1 MANGNFLSK
10 LKELSSMDIKDI
22 GKLFSK
28 NKDQQ
33 SSGRYYKDI
42 NSKKKKTKEKPRL
55 VLSIDL
61 GSHSIKAVEGKI
73 QRNVINVN
81 KLIEVATP
89 EGAIIDGKITNEE
102 FIINV
107 LERLIRENNI
117 KAKDVIFTT
126 NSSSIIN
133 RDILIPSVAE
143 DEMDTVVRYEIQQ
156 YLPINLDDYVIQFI
170 ILDEIVDDNG
180 MKLKINVT
188 AFPERMALAYYD
200 VANSLELNPYSLDVT
215 YNAISKIAN
224 YGEYTLT
231 DGEVIGG
238 TVAFIDMGA
247 TAIDVSILRNGKLDF
262 TRMLKIGGDN
272 IDYALSERLNTTQ
285 SLKDIVKSKE
295 VDLLEINE
303 VNSQTEIIK
312 EVIDE
317 ILEELERIIQ
327 FYKNKSKS
335 DIDSIYIFGGVS
347 SIKNIDIYLEEKL
360 NIKVSKI
367 NEIKNVNLGNDA
379 LFTEDVSLYLNAIG
393 AIIRL

>member
-28 NKDQQ
+28 NKDQ
-33 SSGRYYKDI
+33 SSNRYYKDI
-42 NSKKKKTKEKPRL
+42 NSKKKKSKEKSRL

-61 GSHSIKAVEGKI
+61 GSNSIKAVEGKL

-89 EGAIIDGKITNEE
+89 EGTIIDGKIVNEE

-200 VANSLELNPYSLDVT
+200 VINSLELNPYSLDVT

-231 DGEVIGG
+231 DGQVIGG
-238 TVAFIDMGA
+238 TVAFVDMGA
-247 TAIDVSILRNGKLDF
+247 TAIDVSIIKNGKLDF

-285 SLKDIVKSKE
+285 RLKDIIKSKE
-295 VDLLEINE
+295 ADLLKFNE
-303 VNSQTEIIK
+303 GNTQIEIIK

>member
-1 MANGNFLSK
+1 MADGNFLSK

-28 NKDQQ
+28 NKDQ
-33 SSGRYYKDI
+33 SSNRYYKDI
-42 NSKKKKTKEKPRL
+42 NSKKRKSKEKSRL

-61 GSHSIKAVEGKI
+61 GSNSIKAVEGKI

-81 KLIEVATP
+81 KFIEVATP
-89 EGAIIDGKITNEE
+89 EGAIIDGKIANEE
-102 FIINV
+102 LIINV

-224 YGEYTLT
+224 YGEYTVT
-231 DGEVIGG
+231 DGQVIGG
-238 TVAFIDMGA
+238 TVAFVDMGA
-247 TAIDVSILRNGKLDF
+247 TAIDVSILKNGKLDF

-272 IDYALSERLNTTQ
+272 IDYALSEKLNTTQ
-285 SLKDIVKSKE
+285 RLKDIVKSKK

-303 VNSQTEIIK
+303 GNSQREIIK

-367 NEIKNVNLGNDA
+367 SEIKNVNLGNDA

-393 AIIRL
+393 AMIRL

>member
-28 NKDQQ
+28 NKDQ
-33 SSGRYYKDI
+33 SSNRYYKDI
-42 NSKKKKTKEKPRL
+42 NSKKKKSKEKSRL

-61 GSHSIKAVEGKI
+61 GSNSIKAVEGKL

-81 KLIEVATP
+81 KFIEVATP
-89 EGAIIDGKITNEE
+89 EGAIIDGKIANEE
-102 FIINV
+102 LIINV

-143 DEMDTVVRYEIQQ
+143 DEMDTVVKYEIQQ

-200 VANSLELNPYSLDVT
+200 VINSLELNPYSLDVT

-231 DGEVIGG
+231 DGQVIGG
-238 TVAFIDMGA
+238 TVAFVDMGA
-247 TAIDVSILRNGKLDF
+247 TAIDVSIIKNGKLDF

-272 IDYALSERLNTTQ
+272 IDYALSERLNTAQ
-285 SLKDIVKSKE
+285 RLKDIIKSKE
-295 VDLLEINE
+295 ADLLKFNE
-303 VNSQTEIIK
+303 GNTQIEIIK

>member
-10 LKELSSMDIKDI
+10 LKELSSMDVKDI
-22 GKLFSK
+22 GKMFGK
-28 NKDQQ
+28 NKNQIN
-33 SSGRYYKDI
+33 SRYYKDI
-42 NSKKKKTKEKPRL
+42 NTKKIKSKEKPRL

-61 GSHSIKAVEGKI
+61 GTHSIKAVEGKL
-73 QRNVINVN
+73 QKNVINVN
-81 KLIEVATP
+81 KFIEVETP
-89 EGAIIDGKITNEE
+89 EGAVIDGKITNEE
-102 FIINV
+102 VVKNI

-133 RDILIPSVAE
+133 RDILVPSVAE
-143 DEMDTVVRYEIQQ
+143 DEMDTVVKYEIQQ

-188 AFPERMALAYYD
+188 AFPERMALTYYD
-200 VANSLELNPYSLDVT
+200 VIDSLDLNPYSLDVT
-215 YNAISKIAN
+215 YNAITKIAN
-224 YGEYTLT
+224 HGEYTLT
-231 DGEVIGG
+231 NGQVIGG
-238 TVAFIDMGA
+238 TVAFVDMGA
-247 TAIDVSILRNGKLDF
+247 SAIDVSILKNGKLDF

-272 IDYALSERLNTTQ
+272 IDYALNERMNTTLT
-285 SLKDIVKSKE
+285 SKDLAKAKE
-295 VDLLEINE
+295 IDLLENNEINL
-303 VNSQTEIIK
+303 QTEIIK

-335 DIDSIYIFGGVS
+335 NIDNIYIFGGIT
-347 SIKNIDIYLEEKL
+347 SIKNIEGYLEEKL

-379 LFTEDVSLYLNAIG
+379 LFTQDVSLYLNALG

>member
-1 MANGNFLSK
+1 MTNGNFLSK

-28 NKDQQ
+28 NKDQ
-33 SSGRYYKDI
+33 SSNRYYKDI
-42 NSKKKKTKEKPRL
+42 NSKKRKTKEKSRL

-61 GSHSIKAVEGKI
+61 GSNSIKAVEGKI

-89 EGAIIDGKITNEE
+89 EGAIIDGKIANEE
-102 FIINV
+102 LIINV

-200 VANSLELNPYSLDVT
+200 VANSLDLNPYSLDVT

-224 YGEYTLT
+224 YGEYTIT
-231 DGEVIGG
+231 DGQVIGG
-238 TVAFIDMGA
+238 TIAFVDMGA

-285 SLKDIVKSKE
+285 RLKDIIKSKE
-295 VDLLEINE
+295 ADLLKFNE
-303 VNSQTEIIK
+303 GNTQIEIIK

-335 DIDSIYIFGGVS
+335 DIDNIYIFGGVS
-347 SIKNIDIYLEEKL
+347 SIKNIDVYLEEKL

>member
-1 MANGNFLSK
+1 MDNENFLSK

-28 NKDQQ
+28 NKDQ
-33 SSGRYYKDI
+33 SSNRYYKDI
-42 NSKKKKTKEKPRL
+42 NSKKRKTKEKSRL

-61 GSHSIKAVEGKI
+61 GSNSIKAVEGKI

-81 KLIEVATP
+81 KFIEVATP
-89 EGAIIDGKITNEE
+89 EGTIIDGKIVNEE

-200 VANSLELNPYSLDVT
+200 VINSLELNPYSLDVT

-231 DGEVIGG
+231 DGQVIGG
-238 TVAFIDMGA
+238 TIAFVDMGA

-285 SLKDIVKSKE
+285 RLKDIIKSKE
-295 VDLLEINE
+295 ADLLEINE
-303 VNSQTEIIK
+303 GNSQTEIIK

-393 AIIRL
+393 AMIRL

>member
-1 MANGNFLSK
+1 MANENFLSK

-22 GKLFSK
+22 GKLFNK
-28 NKDQQ
+28 NKDQ
-33 SSGRYYKDI
+33 SSSRYYKDI
-42 NSKKKKTKEKPRL
+42 NSKKSKPREKSRV

-61 GSHSIKAVEGKI
+61 GSHSIKAVEGKL

-81 KLIEVATP
+81 KFIEMATP
-89 EGAIIDGKITNEE
+89 EGAIIDGKIANEE
-102 FIINV
+102 LIINV
-107 LERLIRENNI
+107 LGRLIRENNI

-143 DEMDTVVRYEIQQ
+143 DEMDTVVKYEIQQ

-200 VANSLELNPYSLDVT
+200 VINSLELNPYSLDVT

-231 DGEVIGG
+231 DGQVIGG

-247 TAIDVSILRNGKLDF
+247 TAIDVSILKNGKLDF

-285 SLKDIVKSKE
+285 RLKDIVKSKE

-367 NEIKNVNLGNDA
+367 SEIKNVNLGNDA